1 MTRVV
6 RPASI
11 VAAVAIMLSL
21 ATAHAAYAE
30 GPDRRASVTS
40 ERYQPAP
47 ERYQIVRATEHR
59 VWRLDKASGEI
70 TVCKLQRD
78 RMMCANST
86 DAVVAPKRSYEDLQ
100 AERAAKKARDRD
112 TQIATLD
119 RMLMLFRELVA
130 YSIEQENANAE

>member
-1 MTRVV
+1 
-6 RPASI
+6 
-11 VAAVAIMLSL
+11 
-21 ATAHAAYAE
+21 
-30 GPDRRASVTS
+30 
-40 ERYQPAP
+40 
-47 ERYQIVRATEHR
+47 
-59 VWRLDKASGEI
+59 
-70 TVCKLQRD
+70 
-78 RMMCANST
+78 MMCANST